1 MADVVEVKCNN
12 ECTVQWCQV
21 NDGSALRYLYTEQ
34 FFGYFLCC
42 FPHLLGSSSPNM
54 SIFPCNKQDFV
65 GAYVRWVVILT
76 CQQKNTGV
84 VRQTNLLHVKWC
96 IPVWEK
102 DVTRFRKSSKR
113 SNPLW
118 PSWCCGRN
126 ELLMLHTTLQNG
138 SIKVDEYKRHYNITT
153 GTFTLQPLL
162 RWWLQQVGRVGKEV

>member
-1 MADVVEVKCNN
+1 MMEVRCGIVHCAVLWLFPLLLPPSAGFFLPKYVFFHATNRISSVRS
-12 ECTVQWCQV
+12 TVSR
-21 NDGSALRYLYTEQ
+21 NSDLS
-34 FFGYFLCC
+34 
-42 FPHLLGSSSPNM
+42 
-54 SIFPCNKQDFV
+54 K
-65 GAYVRWVVILT
+65 
-76 CQQKNTGV
+76 QKNTGV

-126 ELLMLHTTLQNG
+126 ELLMLQTTLQNG
-138 SIKVDEYKRHYNITT
+138 SIKVDEYKRHYTITT

-162 RWWLQQVGRVGKEV
+162 RWLQQVGRVGKEV